1 MAAITSSELDGFF
14 KEQYV
19 GESIDAT
26 PDWALLGDIIG
37 FDREHSPGG
46 DYVRNIIFRRPHGI
60 TFGAAATAYTLN
72 DALPIETE
80 DIRLNS
86 KEFVLRTAVAI
97 GLLSRAKDNKQA
109 FSKIMDPVVKTMND
123 SSYFYREMCLL
134 YGGRHI
140 GATDSTS
147 SDPGA
152 GTTMNIVITAA
163 TFAAGLW
170 AQMEGAKLDA
180 YDDPADG
187 GTKRNTGGPITVT
200 SVDIPNRT
208 VAVSGDNTSLTAIYS
223 NRTDTFLKPLGA
235 DGVWM
240 KGLSSIVGHTSGTL
254 FGVNASNRTLWR
266 GNSFDN
272 GGVPVGFST
281 FEKAASKTLPRGG
294 LGKRVVLLGHQSWAD
309 MNIDSLAY
317 RYETNKKGGTLDLG
331 VKNYTHTWV
340 GGEITFVLH
349 PMVWPS
355 EAYMFD
361 PDVFTRIGSTDHTWS
376 LPNMPERF
384 FVLAENQ
391 NAFQIRC
398 MWDQALFCYDLAP
411 NCLINNITPGT
422 SL

>member
-1 MAAITSSELDGFF
+1 MAAITTSELDGFF

-19 GESIDAT
+19 GEAIDAT
-26 PDWALLGDIIG
+26 PDWAILGDLIKY
-37 FDREHSPGG
+37 DEEHSPGG

-86 KEFVLRTAVAI
+86 KEFVLRTKIAI
-97 GLLSRAKDNKQA
+97 GLLARAKDNRQA
-109 FSKIMDPVVKTMND
+109 FAKIMDPVVKTMND
-123 SSYFYREMCLL
+123 SSHFYREMCLL

-140 GATDSTS
+140 GASTTNS
-147 SDPGA
+147 TNPSA
-152 GTTMNIVITAA
+152 GTTMDIEISTA

-170 AQMEGAKLDA
+170 AQMEGAKLDV
-180 YDDPADG
+180 YDDSVDG

-200 SVDIPNRT
+200 VVDIPNHKIT
-208 VAVSGDNTSLTAIYS
+208 VSGDNTSLTNIYN
-223 NRTDTFLKPLGA
+223 NRTDSFLKPLGA

-240 KGLSSIVGHTSGTL
+240 KGLSLIVGHTSGSL
-254 FGVNASNRTLWR
+254 FGVNATNRTLWR
-266 GNSFDN
+266 GNSLAN
-272 GGVPVGFST
+272 GSVPVGFST

-294 LGKRVVLLGHQSWAD
+294 LGKRVVLLGHQSWSD
-309 MNIDSLAY
+309 LNIDSLGY

-340 GGEITFVLH
+340 GGEIQFVLH

-384 FVLAENQ
+384 FVLDQ
-391 NAFQIRC
+391 DSNAFQIRC

-411 NCLINNITPGT
+411 NCLIDGISPNT